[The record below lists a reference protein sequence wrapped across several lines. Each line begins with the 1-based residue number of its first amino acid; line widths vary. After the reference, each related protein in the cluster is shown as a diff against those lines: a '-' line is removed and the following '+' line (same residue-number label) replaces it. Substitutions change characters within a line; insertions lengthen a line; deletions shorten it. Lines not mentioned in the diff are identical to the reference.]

1 VAEKRALIKAELKLR
16 REAALRKAARK
27 LGWHL
32 VRADYY
38 SPIVDAAALPPTAF
52 SEPAPMHGIDLH
64 LDLQLKSM
72 TGDLEPY
79 LSEWNPPLHPPGD
92 QRGFHLHNPFY
103 APLDS
108 HLLYA
113 LVRHRKPNRIIEL
126 GSGYSTLVIRD
137 AAEANARD
145 GTESMH
151 TVIDP
156 HPSYLVANLQG
167 ITREKAKAEDLPLE
181 TFEAL
186 ESGDFLFLD
195 TTHVVRVGGDVTRL
209 ILEVMP
215 ALKPGTL
222 VHFHDI
228 FRPFE
233 YPRELY
239 ERFNKHW
246 QEQYLLEAFLAYNQN
261 FEVIAANHALARLH
275 REQITQLIP
284 SLKPGM
290 HPSAFW
296 VQKRVP

>member
-1 VAEKRALIKAELKLR
+1 VAEKHALIKAELKLR
-16 REAALRKAARK
+16 QEAALRKAARR

-38 SPIVDAAALPPTAF
+38 SPIADAAGLPAAAF
-52 SEPAPMHGIDLH
+52 TEVAPMHGIDLRLERQ
-64 LDLQLKSM
+64 LDA
-72 TGDLEPY
+72 LESTLRPF
-79 LSEWNPPLHPPGD
+79 LTEWEPPLTSTS
-92 QRGFHLHNPFY
+92 GFHLHNPFY

-113 LVRHRKPNRIIEL
+113 LIRSRKPRRILEL
-126 GSGYSTLVIRD
+126 GSGFSSLVIRD
-137 AAEANARD
+137 AARINA
-145 GTESMH
+145 GEGNPIEH
-151 TVIDP
+151 TIADP
-156 HPSYLVANLQG
+156 HPSYLVEDFEVIRA
-167 ITREKAKAEDLPLE
+167 RAEDLPGDTFGKLE
-181 TFEAL
+181 A
-186 ESGDFLFLD
+186 GDFLFLD
-195 TTHVVRVGGDVTRL
+195 TTHVVRIGGDVTRL
-209 ILEVMP
+209 ILQVLP

-233 YPRELY
+233 YPRELF

-246 QEQYLLEAFLAYNQN
+246 QEHYLLEAFLAYNET

-275 REQITQLIP
+275 RDQITKLIP
-284 SLKPGM
+284 SLRPGM